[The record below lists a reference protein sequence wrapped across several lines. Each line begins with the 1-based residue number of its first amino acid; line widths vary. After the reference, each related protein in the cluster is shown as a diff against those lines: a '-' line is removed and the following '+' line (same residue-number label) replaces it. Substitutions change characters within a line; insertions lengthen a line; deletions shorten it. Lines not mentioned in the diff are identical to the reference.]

1 MIKLF
6 RNLPRRQAGIRQ
18 NLLNECKIS
27 KYFKYAIGEIVL
39 VVIGI
44 LIALQ
49 INTWNESRKDKH
61 QELEYIQRLISE
73 NQQDLI
79 TFSNNIQS
87 LEKGKD
93 SIIKFS
99 EALKNGS
106 EPNTLLII
114 SANEYFKY
122 GSIYPVFTSSTSTF
136 DDLSS
141 TGNLKLITNTNL
153 RESIV
158 NHYYKH
164 NQTIGWLQVATNWA
178 LPLDAPFTY
187 ENDIM
192 KFEPNTAFLFPS
204 ENINTL
210 AKELRVEKMK
220 YISNAAAH
228 YWINTDAINQINVLI
243 IETKMLIELLENNL
257 KTIAN

>member
-6 RNLPRRQAGIRQ
+6 RNIRQ
-18 NLLNECKIS
+18 KLLNDGKIS
-27 KYFKYAIGEIVL
+27 KYFKYAIGEIFL

-49 INTWNESRKDKH
+49 INTWNESRKDKY
-61 QELEYIQRLISE
+61 QEVEYIQRLISE
-73 NQQDLI
+73 NKQDLI
-79 TFSNNIQS
+79 TFSNNIRN
-87 LEKGKD
+87 LEKGND
-93 SIIKFS
+93 SILKFS
-99 EALKNGS
+99 NALKTS
-106 EPNTLLII
+106 SIPDTLLIR

-141 TGNLKLITNTNL
+141 TGNLKLITNTYL
-153 RESIV
+153 RDSIV
-158 NHYYKH
+158 NHYSKH

-192 KFEPNTAFLFPS
+192 KFEPTTSFLFP
-204 ENINTL
+204 NQAINTL
-210 AKELRVEKMK
+210 AKELRNEKMK

-243 IETKMLIELLENNL
+243 IETKNLIKVLENNF
-257 KTIAN
+257 KTLAN